1 MKHPRRRRV
10 AGTVACSAF
19 IGMTT
24 GHWPL
29 PNTQTQLIH
38 CANEAIMTMLSS
50 ERIYCNGLAH
60 PSPSTTDVA
69 FVGTIGII
77 SRDSASRSPTTNC
90 TVRLRVSYADSRNT
104 VKCPP
109 LDALGS
115 RALLATSRS
124 SIIHHPLGLP
134 LLLIT
139 YWTMHA
145 LPSRSH
151 CPGFV
156 NAPCHRAG

>member
-1 MKHPRRRRV
+1 
-10 AGTVACSAF
+10 
-19 IGMTT
+19 MTTGHLAT

-29 PNTQTQLIH
+29 PIRKRKIH
-38 CANEAIMTMLSS
+38 CANKAIMTMLPS

-69 FVGTIGII
+69 FVGTIGI
-77 SRDSASRSPTTNC
+77 SRDSSASRSPTTNC

-115 RALLATSRS
+115 RALLNSGFS
-124 SIIHHPLGLP
+124 SHPLGLP

-139 YWTMHA
+139 GWAMHD

-156 NAPCHRAG
+156 NAPYRRG